1 MEDGSMRNVKGW
13 IVTSAATG
21 INLILG
27 VLYIWS
33 IMSKALVEELGWT
46 STEASLPYTACTVFF
61 AVVMVF
67 AGKFQDIRGPRLAS
81 TFGGILLGGGLIL
94 SGFTSNPL
102 VLLLTFGI
110 LGGAGIGFC
119 YAATT
124 PSAVK
129 WFPPEKKGLISGIV
143 VSGVGFAAVY
153 ISPLTNSL
161 LVNYGISRTF
171 IYLGIGALIIL
182 IAFSQLLIEPAGGSA
197 VKAPAQGDNKQPA
210 ATDSKKELDWK
221 DMIKTFNFYKLWVM
235 YAFTSSAGL
244 MIIGHI
250 ANIAKKQAQ
259 WERGYLLVVLLAVFN
274 TLGRIIGGLVSDK
287 IGHSNTMR
295 ITFLL
300 QAVNMA
306 LFSQYLTTGT
316 LAIGVAIAGLC
327 YGALFSVFPVATA
340 ELYGI
345 KNLGVNYGLVFTA
358 WGFGGVIGPLLAARI
373 LDATGSYNTSYIVST
388 LLLIA
393 ASAITF
399 LLRSTGSRK
408 PSHT

>member
-1 MEDGSMRNVKGW
+1 MRNFKGW

-33 IMSKALVEELGWT
+33 IMSKALVNEFGWT
-46 STEASLPYTACTVFF
+46 STEASLPYTVCTVFF
-61 AVVMVF
+61 AIVMVF
-67 AGKFQDIRGPRLAS
+67 AGKLQDVKGPRLIS

-94 SGFTSNPL
+94 SGLTREPFIM
-102 VLLLTFGI
+102 LLTFGV

-129 WFPPEKKGLISGIV
+129 WFPIHKKGLISGIV

-161 LVNYGISRTF
+161 LLNNGISKTF
-171 IYLGIGALIIL
+171 FYLGIGAFILLIV
-182 IAFSQLLIEPAGGSA
+182 FSQLLFDPPASYSA
-197 VKAPAQGDNKQPA
+197 KTVSPSNKEK
-210 ATDSKKELDWK
+210 TSKSVGTNEYDWK
-221 DMIKTFNFYKLWVM
+221 DMLKTFNFYKLWIM

-250 ANIAKKQAQ
+250 ANIAKEQVQ
-259 WERGYLLVVLLAVFN
+259 WENGYLLVVLLAIFN
-274 TLGRIIGGLVSDK
+274 TSGRIIGGFVSDRL
-287 IGHSNTMR
+287 GHLNTMR
-295 ITFLL
+295 FVFLL

-306 LFSQYLTTGT
+306 FFSQYLSYGT
-316 LAIGVAIAGLC
+316 LALGVAIAGLC
-327 YGALFSVFPVATA
+327 YGTLFSLFPAATA
-340 ELYGI
+340 ESYGI

-358 WGFGGVIGPLLAARI
+358 WGFGGVIGPMLAARI
-373 LDATGSYNTSYIVST
+373 LDSTGSYNPSYIVSAV
-388 LLLIA
+388 LLIIA
-393 ASAITF
+393 GALTF
-399 LLRSTGSRK
+399 LSGSSKYNRSVSG
-408 PSHT
+408 

>member
-1 MEDGSMRNVKGW
+1 MRSFKGW

-33 IMSKALVEELGWT
+33 IMSKALIKELGWT
-46 STEASLPYTACTVFF
+46 STEASLPYTVCTVCF
-61 AVVMVF
+61 AIVMVF
-67 AGKFQDIRGPRLAS
+67 AGKLQDTKGARLIS
-81 TFGGILLGGGLIL
+81 SFGGVLLGGGLML
-94 SGFTSNPL
+94 SGLTRDPL
-102 VLLLTFGI
+102 VMVLTFGL

-161 LVNYGISRTF
+161 LLSNGISRTF
-171 IYLGIGALIIL
+171 FYLGVGAFIIL
-182 IAFSQLLIEPAGGSA
+182 IAFSQLLFDSPGNYSVKAASSKTTSPDNEGQISKPAG
-197 VKAPAQGDNKQPA
+197 
-210 ATDSKKELDWK
+210 KKEYGWK
-221 DMIKTFNFYKLWVM
+221 EMLKTSGFYKLWIM

-250 ANIAKKQAQ
+250 ANIAKNQAQ
-259 WERGYLLVVLLAVFN
+259 WENGYLLVVLLAIFN
-274 TLGRIIGGLVSDK
+274 TLGRIVAGFVSDRF
-287 IGHSNTMR
+287 GHSNTMR
-295 ITFLL
+295 FVFLL
-300 QAVNMA
+300 QGINMA
-306 LFSQYLTTGT
+306 FFGQYLSTGS
-316 LAIGVAIAGLC
+316 LAVGVAIAGLC
-327 YGALFSVFPVATA
+327 YGALFTVFPAATA

-373 LDATGSYNTSYIVST
+373 LDSTGSYEASYIVSAV
-388 LLLIA
+388 LLIIA
-393 ASAITF
+393 GAITF
-399 LLRSTGSRK
+399 LLRPSKHKSTVSA
-408 PSHT
+408 